1 MGGSSPDPPEQP
13 DPELE
18 EKKAKRKA
26 LALSQAYEAKT
37 AALGMGSTQL
47 YGKNRKETPAQ
58 TSEETPSNKTPF
70 PLWGSK
76 KLFVDLSDGT
86 LKPYKESKG
95 QQKKAALDGLK
106 THVPATGDRETAAGV
121 YKQATGNARSRMA
134 TEMEYTRRKR
144 NSKALEAG

>member
-1 MGGSSPDPPEQP
+1 MGGSPDTPEQS

-47 YGKNRKETPAQ
+47 YGKK
-58 TSEETPSNKTPF
+58 
-70 PLWGSK
+70 
-76 KLFVDLSDGT
+76 
-86 LKPYKESKG
+86 SKG

-106 THVPATGDRETAAGV
+106 THVPATGDRETADGV

-134 TEMEYTRRKR
+134 TEMEDTRRKR